1 MFPRYKA
8 HSHEETDMKDE
19 NIDDVLSEL
28 EESLR
33 QSAAHFMGYPCNMDF
48 DYSKILPFLKYPINN
63 VGDPYIKSLYG
74 LHTHEMECEVL
85 DEYADMVRAPK
96 DDRWGYVTSGGTEGN
111 MYGIYLAREMYPKCT
126 VYFSEDTHYSVLK
139 ILRLTNTNHVKL
151 RSLPNGEINYLDL
164 RDEINLNRH
173 NVPVI
178 FANIGTTMKGAND
191 NIANIKQLLSE
202 INITKYYIHAD
213 AALHGMMLPYMD
225 NPPPFDFGD
234 GIDSISVSG
243 HKFIGSPLPCGMV
256 IAKKSNVDIIA
267 NSVEYIGTMDT
278 TISGSRSGFT
288 PLVLWFAFKNK
299 SRLDFREMVYR
310 CIHNA
315 DYMIEKCNNNGIP
328 AWRNPSSNTVIIPRP
343 SDVVVKKWQIAVQ
356 GDIAHVIVMPHVG
369 HELID
374 AMTDELI
381 HDQQKKRK

>member
-1 MFPRYKA
+1 
-8 HSHEETDMKDE
+8 
-19 NIDDVLSEL
+19 
-28 EESLR
+28 
-33 QSAAHFMGYPCNMDF
+33 MDF
-48 DYSKILPFLKYPINN
+48 DYSEILRFLKYPINN

-85 DEYADMVRAPK
+85 NEYADMVRAPK

-111 MYGIYLAREMYPKCT
+111 MYGIYLAREMYPRST

-173 NVPVI
+173 NVPII

-191 NIANIKQLLSE
+191 DIAKIKQLLAE
-202 INITKYYIHAD
+202 IKIDKYYIHAD

-225 NPPPFDFGD
+225 NPPSFDFGD

-243 HKFIGSPLPCGMV
+243 HKFIGSPLPCGLV
-256 IAKKSNVDIIA
+256 IAKKSNVEVIG

-288 PLVLWFAFKNK
+288 PLILWFAFKNK
-299 SRLDFREMVYR
+299 SRTEWREIVYR
-310 CIHNA
+310 CLRNA
-315 DYMIEKCNNNGIP
+315 DYMITKCNNNGVT

-343 SDVVVKKWQIAVQ
+343 SDAMVKKWQLAVQ
-356 GDIAHVIVMPHVG
+356 GDSAHVIVMPHVG
-369 HELID
+369 IELID

-381 HDQQKKRK
+381 ADLYIKNE